1 MIRLLIIVL
10 FLAFTAIFAM
20 SNLDD
25 TTIWLASFGF
35 SIKMGKLIALLAVPA
50 LVLGLL
56 MGWFGEF
63 RQRRRARKAES
74 QLRSAQKQ
82 LIELHQRLDQIKAP
96 ASSTSSSETA
106 QTAQQK

>member
-25 TTIWLASFGF
+25 ATVWLASFGF
-35 SIKMGKLIALLAVPA
+35 SIKMGKLIALLAVPS
-50 LVLGLL
+50 LMLGILLGLT
-56 MGWFGEF
+56 GEL

-74 QLRSAQKQ
+74 QLRSSHKQ
-82 LIELHQRLDQIKAP
+82 LIELHQRLDQLK
-96 ASSTSSSETA
+96 TSSSASGTETA
-106 QTAQQK
+106 QLSSQK

>member
-25 TTIWLASFGF
+25 ATVWLASFGF
-35 SIKMGKLIALLAVPA
+35 STKMGKLIAFLAVPS

-56 MGWFGEF
+56 LGLTGEL

-74 QLRSAQKQ
+74 QLRSSQKQ
-82 LIELHQRLDQIKAP
+82 LIELHQRLDQLK
-96 ASSTSSSETA
+96 TSSATPTTETT
-106 QTAQQK
+106 QLPSQK